1 MATLPPPKGGTVV
14 RFGKGKR
21 ATFSTL
27 ARNVVTVGSANLWS
41 SGSSRAG
48 GATKSTC
55 IASAFFIEAFRLKP
69 KILFEYIE
77 IMTKCNISQF
87 PRCEMIDNF
96 HKLLTKTMPNDII
109 ISQQSFCYNIM
120 EMCV

>member
-1 MATLPPPKGGTVV
+1 MKSLKIRYSSLAQSVEHLTVNQ
-14 RFGKGKR
+14 G
-21 ATFSTL
+21 
-27 ARNVVTVGSANLWS
+27 VT
-41 SGSSRAG
+41 GSSPVG
-48 GATKSTC
+48 GAKKSTC
-55 IASAFFIEAFRLKP
+55 IASAFFIEAFRLKS

-77 IMTKCNISQF
+77 IMTKCDISQF

-109 ISQQSFCYNIM
+109 IWHLSFCYNTM